1 MSKIYTSAVVI
12 IPPQEKWASIQEIRK
27 IYDRNLHRWMPH
39 ITLLYPFRPKN
50 EYPILEK
57 DFSEIGKSI
66 SPFEIIL
73 RDFHYFNHGPQ
84 RYTLWLRP
92 EPVDL
97 IKDLQ
102 ARILKIVPDC
112 NDVNKYK
119 KGFNPHLS
127 VGQINGKIKLLKI
140 IENLQNNWHEIRFFL
155 NDIFFIARE
164 KSKTSKFEI
173 KKRIQLKKE

>member
-1 MSKIYTSAVVI
+1 MSKVYTSAVVI

-27 IYDRNLHRWMPH
+27 IYDRNIHRWMPH
-39 ITLLYPFRPKN
+39 ITLLYPFRPED
-50 EYPILEK
+50 EYPTIEKDILE
-57 DFSEIGKSI
+57 ICKSI
-66 SPFEIIL
+66 SPFEINL
-73 RDFHYFNHGPQ
+73 RDIHFFNHGHQ
-84 RYTLWLRP
+84 RYTLWLSP

-102 ARILKIVPDC
+102 SKILKIVPDC

-127 VGQINGKIKLLKI
+127 VGQINGKIKLLEI
-140 IENLQNNWHEIRFFL
+140 IENLQNNWHKIRFFL
-155 NDIFFIARE
+155 NEIFFIACE

-173 KKRIQLKKE
+173 SRKFTLQP